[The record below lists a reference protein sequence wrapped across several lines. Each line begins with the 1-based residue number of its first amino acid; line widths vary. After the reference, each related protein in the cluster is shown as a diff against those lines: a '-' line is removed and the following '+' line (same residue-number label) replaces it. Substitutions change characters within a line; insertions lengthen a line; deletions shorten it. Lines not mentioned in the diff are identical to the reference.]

1 MSERPGFMVYF
12 DSAPAFER
20 LSDGDAGKLIKAV
33 FSYAS
38 TGALMPLDGMTAMA
52 FDLLRPRL
60 DRDAEK
66 YEQTIQR
73 RRYAGYSKA
82 CRDRGEE
89 PLDLDSWLEGQNE
102 QVHASACTCMPTVTT
117 TTASTPDTTATAAS
131 TTATATTAASK
142 TDTDITVNSRGSG
155 KGGSGENPDD
165 AAEFEKRRSR
175 GLEMLRNYTGG

>member
-20 LSDGDAGKLIKAV
+20 LSDVDAGKLIKAV

-73 RRYAGYSKA
+73 RRYGGYSKA
-82 CRDRGEE
+82 CRERGED
-89 PLDLDSWLEGQNE
+89 PLDYEAWLE
-102 QVHASACTCMPTVTT
+102 HAHACTSMPTT
-117 TTASTPDTTATAAS
+117 TTATTQSTATTTTAT
-131 TTATATTAASK
+131 TTATTAVTPSVKTA
-142 TDTDITVNSRGSG
+142 TDTTGNSNGSG
-155 KGGSGENPDD
+155 KGGAGGNPLT
-165 AAEFEKRRSR
+165 AEEEFERRRREGIAKVVSY
-175 GLEMLRNYTGG
+175 GQQATSFG

>member
-73 RRYAGYSKA
+73 RRYGGYSKA
-82 CRDRGEE
+82 CRERGED
-89 PLDLDSWLEGQNE
+89 PLDYEAWLE
-102 QVHASACTCMPTVTT
+102 HAHACTSMPTVTT

>member
-73 RRYAGYSKA
+73 RRYGGYSKA
-82 CRDRGEE
+82 CRERGED
-89 PLDLDSWLEGQNE
+89 PLDYEAWLE
-102 QVHASACTCMPTVTT
+102 HAHACTSMPTVTT
-117 TTASTPDTTATAAS
+117 TTASTTATA
-131 TTATATTAASK
+131 ATATTAPTVTTAVTPSVK
-142 TDTDITVNSRGSG
+142 TATDTTGNSNGSG